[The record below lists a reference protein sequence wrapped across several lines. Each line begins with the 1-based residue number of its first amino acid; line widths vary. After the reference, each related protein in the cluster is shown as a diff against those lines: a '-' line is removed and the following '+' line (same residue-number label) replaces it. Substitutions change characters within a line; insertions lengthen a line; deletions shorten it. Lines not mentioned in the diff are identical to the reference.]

1 MTTGVEWRQIT
12 LGSSFRDMPTGSRL
26 NVLRFVKIA
35 LLISGSTAPLAA
47 AAQEQWTGV
56 GAIGATAMY
65 MDTTTI
71 IRAGSIRK
79 VWIKSLD
86 SAPKSFVTGKDT
98 LTFDTV
104 IGLNVFDCA
113 KHTRTVEAVQY
124 LLGDDIVLDVPTTHA
139 TPEPLKP
146 KTFYD
151 AIYEDLCRSP

>member
-1 MTTGVEWRQIT
+1 MSLVLLLSGV
-12 LGSSFRDMPTGSRL
+12 
-26 NVLRFVKIA
+26 
-35 LLISGSTAPLAA
+35 AA
-47 AAQEQWTGV
+47 ALPAQEQWTGV

-86 SAPKSFVTGKDT
+86 STPKSFVTGKDT

-113 KHTRTVEAVQY
+113 RHTRTVQAVQY
-124 LLGDDIVLDVPTTHA
+124 LLGDDIVLDVPENAADIAFGFMLQGKGEIWASDFHFETVGNDVPITGMGA
-139 TPEPLKP
+139 LNPKP
-146 KTFYD
+146 VNLDFS
-151 AIYEDLCRSP
+151 R